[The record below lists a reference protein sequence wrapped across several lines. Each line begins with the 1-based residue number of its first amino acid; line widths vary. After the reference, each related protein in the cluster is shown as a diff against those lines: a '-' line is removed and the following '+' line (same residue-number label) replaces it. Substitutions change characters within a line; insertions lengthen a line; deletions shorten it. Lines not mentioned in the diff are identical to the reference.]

1 MKKIELMENI
11 TIVNHETN
19 LYDLISQSKSVVGFP
34 FVSPAVIAKEM
45 DTPVVYYSSSDIMAT
60 YSKFHGVQVVQSL
73 KGLQRFLKKFLI

>member
-1 MKKIELMENI
+1 
-11 TIVNHETN
+11 
-19 LYDLISQSKSVVGFP
+19 
-34 FVSPAVIAKEM
+34 VSPAVIAKEM